1 MCYVGLRTVLQ
12 VRLIKGV
19 VVLAV
24 GVVKVQVWIHVHVH
38 GKIKIGRHV
47 GCQEGT
53 RLNASPAPS
62 LLSLLKSR
70 VHASLP
76 LTRTRVDP
84 QSWTNRMLNHNLV
97 FSPWAPS
104 GWLRW

>member
-1 MCYVGLRTVLQ
+1 MRKGYVGLRTVLQ

-19 VVLAV
+19 VAVVLAV
-24 GVVKVQVWIHVHVH
+24 GVVKVQVWIHFHVH

-62 LLSLLKSR
+62 LSSLLESR
-70 VHASLP
+70 GRAK
-76 LTRTRVDP
+76 TATD
-84 QSWTNRMLNHNLV
+84 
-97 FSPWAPS
+97 
-104 GWLRW
+104 